1 MVDVKGWYM
10 SGTVFGVFGE
20 LGMER
25 GMFDGSELVV
35 FVGIDVRGE
44 NVSVTLRTRC
54 LMESRTT

>member
-20 LGMER
+20 LGMEH

-35 FVGIDVRGE
+35 FVGIDV
-44 NVSVTLRTRC
+44 
-54 LMESRTT
+54 